1 MVPVGEDHTKTHTA
15 IWSPGRRE
23 DICFII
29 IANIALMSQFKLVYV
44 EMKTCLAA
52 TEILEV

>member
-1 MVPVGEDHTKTHTA
+1 MVPVGEDHTKTHTD
-15 IWSPGRRE
+15 IRSPGRRE
-23 DICFII
+23 DIYFII

-52 TEILEV
+52 PEILEV